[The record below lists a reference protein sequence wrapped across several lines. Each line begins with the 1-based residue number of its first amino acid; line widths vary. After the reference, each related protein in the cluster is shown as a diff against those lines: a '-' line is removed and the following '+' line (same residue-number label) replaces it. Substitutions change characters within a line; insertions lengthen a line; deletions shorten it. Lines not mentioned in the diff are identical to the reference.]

1 MSNLKR
7 FEYTLSLTVGAI
19 IDMAKGS
26 NANDI
31 PKVNIDL
38 HDLITEN
45 IGEGVSTLNK
55 SLGKLGF
62 MVVVPPPPSQP
73 LVKYKLDGMPVG
85 ESALLPKG
93 ITILDTDLVPESA
106 VLPLELPLSEAI
118 EFVKTRQQ
126 YKIDIG
132 SSIDSIRPSDTDMI
146 VQIVEA

>member
-31 PKVNIDL
+31 PKVNIDT
-38 HDLITEN
+38 HEIISEN

-62 MVVVPPPPSQP
+62 TVSQP

-93 ITILDTDLVPESA
+93 IAILDTDLVPTNDIES
-106 VLPLELPLSEAI
+106 PLELPLSEAI
-118 EFVKTRQQ
+118 EFVKTRHQ

-132 SSIDSIRPSDTDMI
+132 SSIDSITPSDTDMI

>member
-31 PKVNIDL
+31 PKVNIDT
-38 HDLITEN
+38 HEIITEN

-62 MVVVPPPPSQP
+62 TVSQP

-93 ITILDTDLVPESA
+93 IAILDTDLVPTNDIES
-106 VLPLELPLSEAI
+106 PLELPLSEAI
-118 EFVKTRQQ
+118 EFVKTRHQ

-132 SSIDSIRPSDTDMI
+132 SSIDSITPSDTDMI

>member
-19 IDMAKGS
+19 IDMAQGS

-62 MVVVPPPPSQP
+62 TVSQP

-93 ITILDTDLVPESA
+93 ITILDTDLVPTNDIGS
-106 VLPLELPLSEAI
+106 VPPLELPLSEAI
-118 EFVKTRQQ
+118 EFVKTRHQF
-126 YKIDIG
+126 KIDIG
-132 SSIDSIRPSDTDMI
+132 SSIDSITPSDTDMI

>member
-1 MSNLKR
+1 MSDLKR

-62 MVVVPPPPSQP
+62 MVVAPP

-93 ITILDTDLVPESA
+93 ITILDTDLVPESV

-118 EFVKTRQQ
+118 EFVKTRQR

-132 SSIDSIRPSDTDMI
+132 SSIDSIAPSDTDMI

>member
-19 IDMAKGS
+19 IDMAQGS

-62 MVVVPPPPSQP
+62 TVSQP

-93 ITILDTDLVPESA
+93 ITILDTDLVPTNDIGS
-106 VLPLELPLSEAI
+106 VPPLELPLSEAI
-118 EFVKTRQQ
+118 EFVKTRHQF
-126 YKIDIG
+126 KIDIG
-132 SSIDSIRPSDTDMI
+132 SSIDSITPSDVDMI

>member
-1 MSNLKR
+1 MSDLKR

-45 IGEGVSTLNK
+45 IGGVSILNK

-62 MVVVPPPPSQP
+62 TVSQP
-73 LVKYKLDGMPVG
+73 LLKYKLDGMPVG

-93 ITILDTDLVPESA
+93 ITILDTDLVPTNDIKS
-106 VLPLELPLSEAI
+106 VPLELPLSEAI
-118 EFVKTRQQ
+118 EFVKTRHQ

-132 SSIDSIRPSDTDMI
+132 SSIDSITSSDTDMI
-146 VQIVEA
+146 VQIIEA

>member
-26 NANDI
+26 NDDDI
-31 PKVNIDL
+31 PTVNIDL
-38 HDLITEN
+38 HGMITEN

-62 MVVVPPPPSQP
+62 TVSQP
-73 LVKYKLDGMPVG
+73 LVKFKLDGMPVG
-85 ESALLPKG
+85 ESTLLPKG
-93 ITILDTDLVPESA
+93 TVILDTDLVPTNDIES
-106 VLPLELPLSEAI
+106 VPPLELPLSEAI
-118 EFVKTRQQ
+118 EFIKTRHQ

-132 SSIDSIRPSDTDMI
+132 SSIDSIAPSDTDMM

>member
-62 MVVVPPPPSQP
+62 TVVQPPSQP

-93 ITILDTDLVPESA
+93 ITILDTDLVPESV

-132 SSIDSIRPSDTDMI
+132 SSIDSIAPSDTDMI

>member
-62 MVVVPPPPSQP
+62 TVTVSQP

-93 ITILDTDLVPESA
+93 ITILDTDLVPTNDIESA
-106 VLPLELPLSEAI
+106 VPLELPLSEAI
-118 EFVKTRQQ
+118 EFVKTRHQ

-132 SSIDSIRPSDTDMI
+132 SSIDSITSSDTDMI

>member
-1 MSNLKR
+1 MSDLKR

-38 HDLITEN
+38 HDMITEN

-62 MVVVPPPPSQP
+62 TVSQP
-73 LVKYKLDGMPVG
+73 AIKYRELDGSVPVG
-85 ESALLPKG
+85 QSALLPKG
-93 ITILDTDLVPESA
+93 ITILDTDLVPTNDIGS
-106 VLPLELPLSEAI
+106 VPPLELPLSEAI
-118 EFVKTRQQ
+118 EFVKTRHQ

-132 SSIDSIRPSDTDMI
+132 SSIDTITPSDTDMI

>member
-38 HDLITEN
+38 HDIITEN

-62 MVVVPPPPSQP
+62 TVSQP
-73 LVKYKLDGMPVG
+73 LVKFKLDGMPVG

-93 ITILDTDLVPESA
+93 IAILDTDLVPTNEA
-106 VLPLELPLSEAI
+106 PLELPLSEAI
-118 EFVKTRQQ
+118 EFVKTRHQ

-132 SSIDSIRPSDTDMI
+132 SSIDSITPSDTDMI

>member
-19 IDMAKGS
+19 IDMAQGS

-38 HDLITEN
+38 HEMITEN

-62 MVVVPPPPSQP
+62 TVSQP

-93 ITILDTDLVPESA
+93 ITILDTDLVPTNDIGS
-106 VLPLELPLSEAI
+106 VPPLELPLSEAI
-118 EFVKTRQQ
+118 EFVKTRHQF
-126 YKIDIG
+126 KIDIG
-132 SSIDSIRPSDTDMI
+132 SSIDSITPSDTDMI

>member
-45 IGEGVSTLNK
+45 VGEGVSTLNK

-62 MVVVPPPPSQP
+62 MVVAVPP

-93 ITILDTDLVPESA
+93 ITILDTDLVPESV

-132 SSIDSIRPSDTDMI
+132 SSIDSIAPSDTDMI

>member
-1 MSNLKR
+1 MRHVILSALV
-7 FEYTLSLTVGAI
+7 TLLATSIIFSIWFI

-38 HDLITEN
+38 HGMITEN

-62 MVVVPPPPSQP
+62 TVSQP
-73 LVKYKLDGMPVG
+73 LVKYKLDGVPVG

-93 ITILDTDLVPESA
+93 IVILDTDIVPTNDIESA
-106 VLPLELPLSEAI
+106 VPLELPLPEAI
-118 EFVKTRQQ
+118 EFVKTRH
-126 YKIDIG
+126 
-132 SSIDSIRPSDTDMI
+132 
-146 VQIVEA
+146 

>member
-62 MVVVPPPPSQP
+62 MVGPPPSQP
-73 LVKYKLDGMPVG
+73 LVKYKLDGMPV

-132 SSIDSIRPSDTDMI
+132 SSIDSITPSDTDMI

>member
-62 MVVVPPPPSQP
+62 MVVVPPPSQP
-73 LVKYKLDGMPVG
+73 LVKYKLDGMPV

-132 SSIDSIRPSDTDMI
+132 SSIDSITPSDTDMI

>member
-26 NANDI
+26 NDDDI
-31 PKVNIDL
+31 PTVNIDL
-38 HDLITEN
+38 HGMITEN

-62 MVVVPPPPSQP
+62 TVSQP

-93 ITILDTDLVPESA
+93 TVILDTDLVPTNDIES
-106 VLPLELPLSEAI
+106 VPPLELPLSEAI
-118 EFVKTRQQ
+118 EFVKTRHQ

-132 SSIDSIRPSDTDMI
+132 SSIDSISPADADMI

>member
-62 MVVVPPPPSQP
+62 TVSQP

-118 EFVKTRQQ
+118 EFVKTRHQ
-126 YKIDIG
+126 YDIDIG
-132 SSIDSIRPSDTDMI
+132 SSIDSIATSDTDMI

>member
-62 MVVVPPPPSQP
+62 MVPVGPPPSQP
-73 LVKYKLDGMPVG
+73 LVKYKLDGMPV

-132 SSIDSIRPSDTDMI
+132 SSIDSITPSDTDMI

>member
-62 MVVVPPPPSQP
+62 MVPVRPPPSQP
-73 LVKYKLDGMPVG
+73 LVKYKLDGMPV

-132 SSIDSIRPSDTDMI
+132 SSIDSITPSDTDMI

>member
-62 MVVVPPPPSQP
+62 TVSQP

-93 ITILDTDLVPESA
+93 IAILDTDLVPESA
-106 VLPLELPLSEAI
+106 VVPLELPLSEAI
-118 EFVKTRQQ
+118 EFVKTRHQ

-132 SSIDSIRPSDTDMI
+132 SSIDSIATSDTDMI

>member
-7 FEYTLSLTVGAI
+7 FEYTLSLTVDAI
-19 IDMAKGS
+19 IDMTRGS

-38 HDLITEN
+38 HELITEN
-45 IGEGVSTLNK
+45 IGEAVSTLNK

-62 MVVVPPPPSQP
+62 TVSQP

-93 ITILDTDLVPESA
+93 ITILDTDLVPTNDP
-106 VLPLELPLSEAI
+106 PLKLPLSEAI
-118 EFVKTRQQ
+118 EFVKTRHQ

-132 SSIDSIRPSDTDMI
+132 SSIDSITPSDTDMI

>member
-38 HDLITEN
+38 HGMIAEN

-62 MVVVPPPPSQP
+62 TVSQP

-93 ITILDTDLVPESA
+93 IVILDTDLVPTNDIESA
-106 VLPLELPLSEAI
+106 VPPLELPLSEAI
-118 EFVKTRQQ
+118 EFVKTRHQ

-132 SSIDSIRPSDTDMI
+132 SSIDSIAPSDTDMI